1 MVQMTVPRQRWR
13 YGRRPARLLQP
24 ASSRRRQPTAR
35 RRRCRRRSWFRG
47 QRQRCERRPPRRTAI
62 SLDPDAGDAQGQ
74 PPTKLRAHAAR
85 ASWATWSRVLA
96 PFFDSLDVAR
106 ATMLVREASSPALAT
121 GLFHHELERLARA
134 DSASLVREWADLAH
148 ALVDA
153 GLMRGA
159 TAARVR
165 SSLIERSLPTALGAM
180 RGTVVERVLA
190 QRLLNP

>member
-1 MVQMTVPRQRWR
+1 MLFLHANPSMILFRR
-13 YGRRPARLLQP
+13 YETRATFQGSKAKAKGVVSDSD
-24 ASSRRRQPTAR
+24 ASEGLRDAL
-35 RRRCRRRSWFRG
+35 RS
-47 QRQRCERRPPRRTAI
+47 A
-62 SLDPDAGDAQGQ
+62 LDPDAGDAQGQ